1 MQKVDSPVSG
11 ICLLIPIFHKI
22 MKAISK
28 AKDPIKDIA
37 KETSALWQ
45 KTTWFQICHIW
56 SFFAK
61 KPSMHIF
68 KNLYDE
74 GRLIHH
80 TIKKVLVDIKEWVQL
95 QSLFAILQR
104 DFGLFI
110 DMNSLLVFL
119 FHSYLVVILGFI
131 TLHLIIDLKVFFL
144 SHNKEVRQW
153 NIINI

>member
-1 MQKVDSPVSG
+1 
-11 ICLLIPIFHKI
+11 
-22 MKAISK
+22 
-28 AKDPIKDIA
+28 
-37 KETSALWQ
+37 
-45 KTTWFQICHIW
+45 
-56 SFFAK
+56 
-61 KPSMHIF
+61 MHIF

-95 QSLFAILQR
+95 QSPFAILQR

-110 DMNSLLVFL
+110 DMNPLLVFL